1 MLYPVI
7 VIHNKLDPDQHH
19 RLHHHMVL
27 RGPRKEDD
35 LTLVR
40 RLRPIANLGAL
51 CALALLLLSLT
62 LSAHA
67 ALTPLGAQGQI
78 TLTSCEA
85 GASGFVKWSVGKLEV
100 NVTDPARATQ
110 TLTADARYI
119 QADGSIVRIK
129 PTMTL
134 DAGGRA
140 VLKVEPTPAGSFAR
154 LDVSVP
160 AVPPALPVRVLTTL
174 PPPVALACVG

>member
-1 MLYPVI
+1 MMLYPVI
-7 VIHNKLDPDQHH
+7 LSHNKLDPDQHD
-19 RLHHHMVL
+19 RLHHQMVL
-27 RGPRKEDD
+27 QGPRKEDD

-100 NVTDPARATQ
+100 NVTDPALERT
-110 TLTADARYI
+110 R
-119 QADGSIVRIK
+119 S
-129 PTMTL
+129 P
-134 DAGGRA
+134 
-140 VLKVEPTPAGSFAR
+140 SF
-154 LDVSVP
+154 L
-160 AVPPALPVRVLTTL
+160 
-174 PPPVALACVG
+174 

>member
-1 MLYPVI
+1 MT
-7 VIHNKLDPDQHH
+7 
-19 RLHHHMVL
+19 R
-27 RGPRKEDD
+27 
-35 LTLVR
+35 VR
-40 RLRPIANLGAL
+40 RPRAIASLSAL
-51 CALALLLLSLT
+51 CALALLFLSLT
-62 LSAHA
+62 LSARA
-67 ALTPLGAQGQI
+67 ALSPLGAQGQM
-78 TLTSCEA
+78 TLTSCEV

-100 NVTDPARATQ
+100 NVTVPARANQ

-119 QADGSIVRIK
+119 QANGTIVRIK

-160 AVPPALPVRVLTTL
+160 AVAPALPVPVLSTV
-174 PPPVALACVG
+174 PPPCGA